1 MPARRGGTA
10 LLPARLVRAARLPAR
25 LVRAAPLLAVLASA
39 LCGCATAVE
48 GVATAVP
55 AGPTPS
61 DPEELQE
68 LVVTTVPS
76 GLPRVP
82 DTDLSPPAGEKS
94 AEDVAAYGEDPD
106 RERQVLED
114 YGYRFGWER
123 VWSAGTGPVT
133 SVFVNQFATRSG
145 AGDYARDLAENEAE
159 LYDGVLREDPP
170 HLPGGCRLLT
180 VEDAEPAAGLSGP
193 AAFAWCGHGVYS
205 VGVTAVA
212 DSVTAASQEV
222 HAVLEAQLER
232 LPPS

>member
-1 MPARRGGTA
+1 VTPPVPARPGGAT
-10 LLPARLVRAARLPAR
+10 RLVRAALVPVLLPA
-25 LVRAAPLLAVLASA
+25 LG
-39 LCGCATAVE
+39 GCTTTVE
-48 GVATAVP
+48 GAATAVP
-55 AGPTPS
+55 SAPTPS
-61 DPEELQE
+61 VPDELEE

-82 DTDLSPPAGEKS
+82 DDDLTPPAGEKS
-94 AEDVAAYGEDPD
+94 AQDVASYGDDPD
-106 RERQVLED
+106 REREVLED

-123 VWSAGTGPVT
+123 VWSAGDGPVT

-145 AGDYARDLAENEAE
+145 AVEYARDLAENEAE

-180 VEDAEPAAGLSGP
+180 VDEAEPASGLSGP

-212 DSVTAASQEV
+212 GSVGAASQEV